1 MNCHDEKFYP
11 FLQLHFEQK
20 LRTKHTL
27 RLNIIFVS
35 KTRDMP
41 YEEIYFQRLK
51 EDNPEELAKL

>member
-1 MNCHDEKFYP
+1 MMYFEQFYS
-11 FLQLHFEQK
+11 FLQLTFEHK

-35 KTRDMP
+35 KIRDMS

-51 EDNPEELAKL
+51 EDNPEELEEL

>member
-11 FLQLHFEQK
+11 FLLPFEQK

-51 EDNPEELAKL
+51 EDNPEELEKL

>member
-1 MNCHDEKFYP
+1 MICFDIFYI
-11 FLQLHFEQK
+11 FLQLNFEHR

-41 YEEIYFQRLK
+41 YEEVYFQRLK
-51 EDNPEELAKL
+51 EDTPEEFKEL

>member
-1 MNCHDEKFYP
+1 MMCFEKFYP
-11 FLQLHFEQK
+11 FLPLHFGHK

-51 EDNPEELAKL
+51 EDNPEELEEL